1 MVATVAGEPAGLVR
15 LQAAVVLAVV
25 LLAHGSLAPF
35 VADADSFYHLGHAA
49 HYAAAGLFDTAFPW
63 ATASVIGDLGGDLW
77 WGFHMVLLPFAGS
90 LGLVDGI
97 RAAALVSTSLLAAVV
112 WWVLRRHAVRGAGW
126 WTALFLVASPNVLY
140 RYLMVRPHVLS
151 LALALLLLSFL
162 ARGRWWQLVLISA
175 AMTWLHVSLF
185 WMAPGIVVAYALS
198 RTLVPASSATGGTP
212 APADPGVPALRAWG
226 AVLAGTLLGALLR
239 PHPLATAELAW
250 IQIVQLFAVKG
261 SDRPLL
267 FATELQPLPVLDLV
281 RSSWSFLLV
290 WASAL
295 VAAWGWRGAAEGD
308 VDTPPVPL
316 PERRVTVA
324 AVLVA
329 GVFLALTLASARRAL
344 VEFTAFGFL
353 LLPLAWTH
361 LVPAGARRRVAP
373 ALALLL
379 VAHLVW
385 GAQRHQLNARFV
397 AEPPDR
403 LAEAAAWLA
412 ANSEPGDVVFHA
424 HWDNFGPLFARNRL
438 NRYLGGMDPIFQYA
452 HDPGLYWEYFFL
464 SADATTDYTCDAF
477 PCFDGEATATW
488 SAIRHHFGARWVVV
502 EPARNP
508 KLTRFLEDQELFRPV
523 LRTQREIVFEVVIPD
538 YPPPPAAPGV
548 GPS

>member
-1 MVATVAGEPAGLVR
+1 MAGEPAGLVR

-25 LLAHGSLAPF
+25 VLAHGSLAPF

-49 HYAAAGLFDTAFPW
+49 HYAANGLFDTAFPW
-63 ATASVIGDLGGDLW
+63 ATTSAIGDLGGDLW
-77 WGFHMVLLPFAGS
+77 WGFHLVLIPFTEFGS
-90 LGLVDGI
+90 VTDGI
-97 RAAALVSTSLLAAVV
+97 RAAALLLTLALAAVV
-112 WWVLRRHAVRGAGW
+112 WWVLRRHQVPGAGW
-126 WTALFLVASPNVLY
+126 WTALFLVAVPNVLF

-151 LALALLLLSFL
+151 LALALLLLSL
-162 ARGRWWQLVLISA
+162 LVRGRAWQALSVSA
-175 AMTWLHVSLF
+175 AITWLHLGLF
-185 WMAPGIVVAYALS
+185 WMAPGIVAAYALS
-198 RTLVPASSATGGTP
+198 HLMTRRGYRNGGDL
-212 APADPGVPALRAWG
+212 ANQEDHRDPGVPVPAALA
-226 AVLAGTLLGALLR
+226 AVLAGTFLGALLR
-239 PHPLATAELAW
+239 PHPLATIELAW
-250 IQIVQLFAVKG
+250 IQIARLFAEKAT
-261 SDRPLL
+261 DRPLI
-267 FATELQPLPVLDLV
+267 FASELLPLPVPELL
-281 RSSWSFLLV
+281 RSAWSFLLV
-290 WASAL
+290 WLAAGL
-295 VAAWGWRGAAEGD
+295 VASWWRRAPRPSDRPE
-308 VDTPPVPL
+308 PQM
-316 PERRVTVA
+316 PERRLTAASSLVAVAFLLVTV
-324 AVLVA
+324 L
-329 GVFLALTLASARRAL
+329 SARRAL

-379 VAHLVW
+379 VAHLAW
-385 GAQRHQLNARFV
+385 GVHRHQLNTRFV

-403 LAEAAAWLA
+403 LAEVAAWLA

-464 SADATTDYTCDAF
+464 SADATTEYTCDAF
-477 PCFDGEATATW
+477 PCYEGEATATW

-538 YPPPPAAPGV
+538 YPPPPTAPGV